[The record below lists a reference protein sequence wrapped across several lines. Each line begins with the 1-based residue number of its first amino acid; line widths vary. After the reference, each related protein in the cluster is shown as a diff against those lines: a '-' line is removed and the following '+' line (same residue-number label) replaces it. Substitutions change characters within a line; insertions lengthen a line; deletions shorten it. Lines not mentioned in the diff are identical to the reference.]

1 MKTPGVTAFV
11 LTTCVL
17 VPAAVHHLRAGHEQV
32 VKFGAPDAQELTLG
46 GATIQATV
54 DHAVVDP
61 GESIHVKLAASG
73 ATGKRL
79 DVGVLVYGS
88 SGTEGDRVQSPPVAV
103 AHQTVSLP
111 IDASGSGA
119 KELAVALRGAAP
131 NRYSE
136 SPFSHYTVLVMA
148 PKAADKLARLHRRA
162 ELVGGDEGIPY
173 YNQSGEHFMRLYAWG
188 GDPEGEDA
196 KLFAEGAV
204 ARLAVH
210 TRSVNPA
217 IAIETPAT
225 TPVGQAFTV
234 AVVVKN
240 PSKKAAT
247 GLELSLDTP
256 AGVLEEAEG
265 ISALV
270 MPDSATFD
278 LAAGEVRRFEFRV
291 MPDEAGV
298 LGLHARV
305 ACQGDEC
312 EAADALTASGT
323 FDATEIVAAPAA
335 EPVAPAVETPT
346 ILGAK

>member
-1 MKTPGVTAFV
+1 MRNLGLTAFV
-11 LTTCVL
+11 LTTCVM
-17 VPAAVHHLRAGHEQV
+17 VPAAVHHLSAGHEQV
-32 VKFGAPDAQELTLG
+32 VKFGAPDAQELELG
-46 GATIQATV
+46 GAQIEAKL

-61 GESIHVKLAASG
+61 GEAIRLSLVASG

-79 DVGVLVYGS
+79 DVGVLVFGS
-88 SGTEGDRVQSPPVAV
+88 SGSEGDRVPSPPVAV
-103 AHQTVSLP
+103 AHETVSLA
-111 IDASGSGA
+111 IDASGNGT

-131 NRYSE
+131 NRYSDT
-136 SPFSHYTVLVMA
+136 PFSSYTVLVMA
-148 PKAADKLARLHRRA
+148 PKAASRLAWLHRRT
-162 ELVGGDEGIPY
+162 ELIGGDEGIPY
-173 YNQSGEHFMRLYAWG
+173 YNQSGQRFMELYSWG
-188 GDPEGEDA
+188 GELEGADA

-210 TRSVNPA
+210 TRSINRA

-240 PSKKAAT
+240 SSKKAAT
-247 GLELSLDTP
+247 GLEVSLATP

-270 MPDSATFD
+270 LPDSQTFD
-278 LAAGEVRRFEFRV
+278 LAAGETRRFEFRV

-305 ACQGDEC
+305 TCTSEEC
-312 EAADALTASGT
+312 EGADALISSGT
-323 FDATEIVAAPAA
+323 FDATEIVPAQAA
-335 EPVAPAVETPT
+335 EPATT
-346 ILGAK
+346 IIGAK